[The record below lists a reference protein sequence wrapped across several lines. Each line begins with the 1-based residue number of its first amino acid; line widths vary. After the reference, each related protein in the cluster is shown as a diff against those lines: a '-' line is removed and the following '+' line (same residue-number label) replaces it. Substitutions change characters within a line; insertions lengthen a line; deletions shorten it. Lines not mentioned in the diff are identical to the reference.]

1 MSEIE
6 PTPGSAPEP
15 VGMPGAASTP
25 ATLPANAGLGR
36 RFAALAIPNI
46 LSNLTVPLAGLV
58 DVAFLGHLKEVRFLA
73 GAALGTVLFDYV
85 YWTFGFLRMGMT
97 GMTAQA
103 EGAGRRDEMLAVGLR
118 GMSLGLAAGL
128 ALLVL
133 RGPIGDLAFAIMSG
147 APEVEAAARTYYDTR
162 ILAAPAALVNLAL
175 LGWYLGRGR
184 AGRALVMTAVAN
196 GVNVGLDWFLIV
208 RLGWQVRGAGLASA
222 GGQVAMLIVAL
233 AMLPGVASPRAFA
246 RARPRLSDRHAWGA
260 LFALNRDILVRTFTL
275 VTAFALFTNV
285 SSILG
290 TVVLAANAIVQK
302 VLNLAAYM
310 IDGFAFAAETLA
322 GNFRGAGDRR
332 GLARTIRLTVVSSET
347 AAVGFLL
354 VFTLLPGT
362 LYGLLTDQTEVLAAV
377 LRTAGW
383 LWPVLL
389 LGAGAYALDGVFLGL
404 TEGRR
409 LRNAMLISLGAF
421 LPVAWGAWKLG
432 SNPLLWTA
440 LAVFMAARVATLGR
454 HVPGLLRQTAG
465 ANLPG
470 R

>member
-1 MSEIE
+1 MNSSVT
-6 PTPGSAPEP
+6 TPGGAPP
-15 VGMPGAASTP
+15 AA
-25 ATLPANAGLGR
+25 ALGR
-36 RFAALAIPNI
+36 RFAGLAVPNI
-46 LSNLTVPLAGLV
+46 LSNITVPLAGLV

-103 EGAGRRDEMLAVGLR
+103 EGAGRREEMLAVGLR
-118 GMSLGLAAGL
+118 GVTLGLAAGL
-128 ALLVL
+128 LLLALRRPL
-133 RGPIGDLAFAIMSG
+133 GDLAFAVMAG
-147 APEVEAAARTYYDTR
+147 APEVEAAARAYYDAR

-196 GVNVGLDWFLIV
+196 GVNVALDWLFIV

-222 GGQVAMLIVAL
+222 GGQVAMLVAAL

-246 RARPRLSDRHAWGA
+246 RVAPRLSDRRAWGA
-260 LFALNRDILVRTFTL
+260 LIALNRDILVRTFTL
-275 VTAFALFTNV
+275 VTAFAVFTNV

-290 TVVLAANAIVQK
+290 TVVLAANAIIQK
-302 VLNLAAYM
+302 VLNLAAYL

-332 GLARTIRLTVVSSET
+332 GLARTIRLTIWSSE
-347 AAVGFLL
+347 AAAIGFLL
-354 VFTLLPGT
+354 LFTLLPRT
-362 LYGLLTDQTEVLAAV
+362 LYGLLTDQSPVLDSV
-377 LRTAGW
+377 IRHAGW

-389 LGAGAYALDGVFLGL
+389 CGAAAYALDGVFLGL

-421 LPVAWGAWKLG
+421 LPVAAVAWKLG
-432 SNPLLWTA
+432 SDALIWAA
-440 LAVFMAARVATLGR
+440 LAVFMAARAATLGR
-454 HVPGLLRQTAG
+454 HVPALLREAD
-465 ANLPG
+465 G